1 MNIFSERLKTAL
13 DKRKVKPAELSERT
27 GISKSS
33 ISEWISGKY
42 EAKADKIVLIAKA
55 LDVNESY
62 LIGLNVP
69 MENNM
74 KDFNKNNNFIDD
86 PIITEMLKLMENL
99 DKNSLENIFNFIKF
113 EYDKAEQAKQ
123 TEEKNAS
130 VS

>member
-99 DKNSLENIFNFIKF
+99 DKNSLENILNFIKF

>member
-86 PIITEMLKLMENL
+86 PIITAMLKLMENL
-99 DKNSLENIFNFIKF
+99 DKNSLENILNFIKF

>member
-69 MENNM
+69 MENNT

-99 DKNSLENIFNFIKF
+99 DKNSLENILNFIKF

>member
-42 EAKADKIVLIAKA
+42 EAKADKIVLIARA

-99 DKNSLENIFNFIKF
+99 DKNSLENILNFIKF

>member
-1 MNIFSERLKTAL
+1 
-13 DKRKVKPAELSERT
+13 
-27 GISKSS
+27 
-33 ISEWISGKY
+33 
-42 EAKADKIVLIAKA
+42 
-55 LDVNESY
+55 
-62 LIGLNVP
+62 
-69 MENNM
+69 M

-99 DKNSLENIFNFIKF
+99 DKNSLENILNFIKF

>member
-99 DKNSLENIFNFIKF
+99 DKNSLENILNFIKF

-123 TEEKNAS
+123 TEEKIL
-130 VS
+130 

>member
-99 DKNSLENIFNFIKF
+99 DKNSLENILNFIKF

-123 TEEKNAS
+123 TEEKIAS

>member
-99 DKNSLENIFNFIKF
+99 DKNSLENILNFIKF

-123 TEEKNAS
+123 TEENSAS